1 VKAESQDNYL
11 SRSQPLLFARESAVA
26 EPRCF
31 SRGFFIGIR
40 GDSLICMR
48 KYLILLILLACS
60 MPPAASAASFSQAAN
75 PAPGGRLVTDET
87 GRQMTIPANVRRI
100 VTLAPN
106 LTETIYALGAAD
118 RLVGDTNYCDTPPE
132 AKSKPHIGN
141 PQNPNLEAIVALH
154 PDLVL
159 ATTTINVPETADTL
173 LKLGIAVYTSDP
185 HTVRGVLDSIAQL
198 GDLIG
203 AKAQGETLQAT
214 LRARLDA
221 LQTRLS
227 ERPPVHVLFLVWIAP
242 PISIGSTTFIADAL
256 RWAGAESILVTDQ
269 NWPQPAFEEV
279 LRLEPD
285 YIVLT
290 TDHEGSAADLA
301 DLRSRADWKKL
312 AAVRFGRVVTVS
324 DEIDRPSP
332 GLVDAIE
339 QLAHDLHPEAFTPA
353 VPQ

>member
-1 VKAESQDNYL
+1 
-11 SRSQPLLFARESAVA
+11 
-26 EPRCF
+26 
-31 SRGFFIGIR
+31 
-40 GDSLICMR
+40 MR
-48 KYLILLILLACS
+48 KCLILMILLPVACATQL
-60 MPPAASAASFSQAAN
+60 AASAASFSQAAN
-75 PAPGGRLVTDET
+75 AEPAGRTVTDET
-87 GRQMTIPANVRRI
+87 GRRMTIPANVRRI

-118 RLVGDTNYCDTPPE
+118 RLVGDTNYCDTPPD

-141 PQNPNLEAIVALH
+141 PQNPNLEAIVALR

-159 ATTTINVPETADTL
+159 ATTAINVPETADTL

-185 HTVRGVLDSIAQL
+185 HTVRGMLDSIAQL

-203 AKAQGETLQAT
+203 ARAQGETLQAS

-221 LQTRLS
+221 LQARLS
-227 ERPPVHVLFLVWIAP
+227 ERPSAHVLFLVWIAP
-242 PISIGSTTFIADAL
+242 PISIGSNTFIADAL

-269 NWPQPAFEEV
+269 NWPQPTFEEV
-279 LRLEPD
+279 LRLQPD

-290 TDHEGSAADLA
+290 TDHEGSSADLA
-301 DLRSRADWKKL
+301 DLQSRADWKNL

-332 GLVDAIE
+332 GLIDAIE
-339 QLAHDLHPEAFTPA
+339 QLARAVHPEAFAPT
-353 VPQ
+353 VTQ